1 MTAPVLAQSGR
12 TWFDPSWIGNHL
24 DDLWQATVEHL
35 LLTGISVAIGIVIS
49 TGLAVVALRWRW
61 TYGPLSQFAS
71 VLYTIPSLAAF
82 ALLWPLLGGVRNQF
96 TIAVVALTTYTVL
109 ILLRN
114 IVTGIE
120 GVDAG
125 VREAAV
131 GMGYRPV
138 RLFVE
143 VQLPLALPTIIAGIR
158 IATVTVI
165 GLVTVTALIGL
176 GGRGRADPGRFPAWA
191 AADPGAGRDPAL
203 GAARRRVR
211 LRPAAGRT
219 APHPV
224 AATDGR
230 LMLEILTD
238 AWAWFTTAE
247 QWTGPNG
254 IPARTL
260 EHLELSVAAILVAVL
275 LAVPPALVLAH
286 KRRAEFLASAVVNT
300 GRAVPSF
307 GIVVLAALVFLT
319 WGIPVRFWSTVV
331 ALIALA
337 LPPIFTNTYS
347 AVRNVD
353 PATVE
358 AARGMGLT
366 ERQLLVGVELPIAA
380 PVMLTGIRI
389 AWAQVLATA
398 TLGAVIS
405 SGGGLGRYIVDG
417 FAVGASGYDEV
428 FGGAILVAALTLL
441 GERAFDLTERL
452 VLPTGIKRL
461 LGRVEVEPAAP
472 AS

>member
-1 MTAPVLAQSGR
+1 M
-12 TWFDPSWIGNHL
+12 
-24 DDLWQATVEHL
+24 
-35 LLTGISVAIGIVIS
+35 
-49 TGLAVVALRWRW
+49 
-61 TYGPLSQFAS
+61 
-71 VLYTIPSLAAF
+71 
-82 ALLWPLLGGVRNQF
+82 
-96 TIAVVALTTYTVL
+96 
-109 ILLRN
+109 
-114 IVTGIE
+114 
-120 GVDAG
+120 
-125 VREAAV
+125 
-131 GMGYRPV
+131 
-138 RLFVE
+138 
-143 VQLPLALPTIIAGIR
+143 
-158 IATVTVI
+158 
-165 GLVTVTALIGL
+165 
-176 GGRGRADPGRFPAWA
+176 
-191 AADPGAGRDPAL
+191 
-203 GAARRRVR
+203 
-211 LRPAAGRT
+211 
-219 APHPV
+219 
-224 AATDGR
+224 
-230 LMLEILTD
+230 
-238 AWAWFTTAE
+238 
-247 QWTGPNG
+247 
-254 IPARTL
+254 
-260 EHLELSVAAILVAVL
+260 
-275 LAVPPALVLAH
+275 
-286 KRRAEFLASAVVNT
+286 
-300 GRAVPSF
+300 
-307 GIVVLAALVFLT
+307 FLT

-452 VLPTGIKRL
+452 VLPTGNKRL

>member
-1 MTAPVLAQSGR
+1 
-12 TWFDPSWIGNHL
+12 
-24 DDLWQATVEHL
+24 
-35 LLTGISVAIGIVIS
+35 
-49 TGLAVVALRWRW
+49 
-61 TYGPLSQFAS
+61 
-71 VLYTIPSLAAF
+71 
-82 ALLWPLLGGVRNQF
+82 
-96 TIAVVALTTYTVL
+96 
-109 ILLRN
+109 
-114 IVTGIE
+114 
-120 GVDAG
+120 
-125 VREAAV
+125 
-131 GMGYRPV
+131 
-138 RLFVE
+138 
-143 VQLPLALPTIIAGIR
+143 
-158 IATVTVI
+158 
-165 GLVTVTALIGL
+165 
-176 GGRGRADPGRFPAWA
+176 
-191 AADPGAGRDPAL
+191 
-203 GAARRRVR
+203 
-211 LRPAAGRT
+211 
-219 APHPV
+219 
-224 AATDGR
+224 
-230 LMLEILTD
+230 MLEILAD
-238 AWAWFTTAE
+238 AWAWFTAAE
-247 QWTGPNG
+247 QWSGPNG

-260 EHLELSVAAILVAVL
+260 EHLELSIAAIVVAVL

-307 GIVVLAALVFLT
+307 GIVVLTALVFLT

-347 AVRNVD
+347 AIRNVE

-366 ERQLLVGVELPIAA
+366 ERQLLLGVELPIAA

-417 FAVGASGYDEV
+417 FAVGSSGYDQV
-428 FGGAILVAALTLL
+428 FGGAILVALLTLL

-452 VLPTGIKRL
+452 VLPAGSKRL
-461 LGRVEVEPAAP
+461 LGREDVDPTAV